1 MWLDPVAAGTP
12 RAAYCAADGTTGTD
26 GAKLTA
32 GSFLNLRVGQPARD
46 PSYAGCHTRAVGR
59 GQARDVRHSACGFVQ
74 KGLAGD
80 AQHVPDCLYAYV
92 TVA

>member
-1 MWLDPVAAGTP
+1 MARPVAAGTP
-12 RAAYCAADGTTGTD
+12 RAAYCAADGNTGTD
-26 GAKLTA
+26 GAKLTV

-46 PSYAGCHTRAVGR
+46 PSYAGATL
-59 GQARDVRHSACGFVQ
+59 ARLVEGKRLTCDTPPAGFVQ

>member
-12 RAAYCAADGTTGTD
+12 RAAYCAADGNTGTD

-46 PSYAGCHTRAVGR
+46 PSYAGATL
-59 GQARDVRHSACGFVQ
+59 ARLVEGKRLTCDTPPAGFVQ
-74 KGLAGD
+74 KRLAGD
-80 AQHVPDCLYAYV
+80 AQHVPDRLYAYV

>member
-1 MWLDPVAAGTP
+1 VWLDAVAARTP

-32 GSFLNLRVGQPARD
+32 GSFLNLRVGQPRIRATPGATLARLVEGKRLTCD
-46 PSYAGCHTRAVGR
+46 TPPA
-59 GQARDVRHSACGFVQ
+59 GFVQ
-74 KGLAGD
+74 KRLAGD
-80 AQHVPDCLYAYV
+80 AQHVPDRLYAYV